1 MRPGKYAVREL
12 QPTGYFQGGQ
22 RAGSGGGDDSQVDL
36 ITSINVG
43 SDQHLV
49 DYDFCELPPS
59 ILSGYVH
66 ADPDQ
71 DCVFDAGETPL
82 QGVKVELLDSAG
94 KVIATTT
101 TDTTGYYKFE
111 GLAPGSYTVRET
123 QPDGYFHG
131 GQVAGSKGGDDSQAD
146 RISSIVIGAGE
157 TLVNYNFCELP
168 PSSLSG
174 YVHTDVDRDCV
185 FDANESPISGVK
197 IELLD
202 VNGNVV
208 ATTTTDAK
216 GFYQFTNLTPGQY
229 AVRETQPDGYF
240 DGGQVAGSKGGD
252 ASGSNRITTIPV
264 GAGET
269 LVEYNFCELP
279 PSSLSGFI
287 YSDVD
292 QDCEF
297 DPGESPLGG
306 VTVEL
311 LDSTGKVIA
320 TTTTDDDGFYTFT
333 NLAPGKYTVRETQ
346 PDGYFDGGQVAGS
359 HGGDASVTNHISA
372 IDIGPGQTLVD
383 YDFCELPPS
392 SLSGFVHTDLD
403 QDCVYDANESPIE
416 GVKIELLD
424 SNGDVIATTTTDAN
438 GFYKFDGLA
447 PGTYAVRETQ
457 PVGLF
462 HGGQRAGSK
471 GGDDSLADLITAIN
485 VGAGETLIDYNFCE
499 FPPSS
504 LSGMVHTDIDNDCV
518 LDANE
523 RPIAGVTVELLDAS
537 GNVIATTLTDAQGRY
552 EFTNLRPGTYSVREI
567 QPAGYFDGGDP
578 TGRAVG
584 GAGALTQNGG
594 LLGGQLDG
602 GLDNVGGSTDND
614 QHSGIAIRPGQRHVD
629 YNFCEIPPASLAGR
643 VFQDGDV
650 LQTPDGLAPADLRSV
665 RDGKFTSDDKPIAGV
680 TLELR
685 NGINGD
691 PIDASQALPGYY
703 ADGNIRVVT
712 DANGNYE
719 FLGLPP
725 GNYAVYQIH
734 PDSYA
739 DGLDT
744 PGTTNGIAINPSD
757 NVDQQIVRRL
767 SQDPADDAII
777 LIPLGAGQRSA
788 ENNFSEILVEKTPS
802 IPPTP
807 IPPNYLPPRGST
819 PTGGV
824 PGLSTPQVGSPNMTI
839 PVPSSVGG
847 GGMRGYT
854 WHLS

>member
-1 MRPGKYAVREL
+1 GDSHAGNVNATQRGTADGDAIRDIRLNPGDQGTNYDFCEHEPASLSGFVYHDRNDNGQRNAGESPIDGVTVRLLDKQGATVATTVTAGDGSYRFEGLSAGEYRVVEVQPDNWYDGQDTAGTVGGTIVGAAQNPGDSIGQVDLRWGDDGVNYNFGELLGGSIAGIVHADPNQNCEFDAGEKLLSGVTVELLDAGGNVVATTQTDANGAYKFDNLRPGKYAVREL

-71 DCVFDAGETPL
+71 DCVFDAGETL

-157 TLVNYNFCELP
+157 TLVN
-168 PSSLSG
+168 
-174 YVHTDVDRDCV
+174 
-185 FDANESPISGVK
+185 
-197 IELLD
+197 
-202 VNGNVV
+202 
-208 ATTTTDAK
+208 
-216 GFYQFTNLTPGQY
+216 
-229 AVRETQPDGYF
+229 
-240 DGGQVAGSKGGD
+240 
-252 ASGSNRITTIPV
+252 
-264 GAGET
+264 
-269 LVEYNFCELP
+269 YNFCELP

-424 SNGDVIATTTTDAN
+424 ANGDVIATTTTDAN

-471 GGDDSLADLITAIN
+471 GGDDSSADLITAIN

-537 GNVIATTLTDAQGRY
+537 GNVIATT
-552 EFTNLRPGTYSVREI
+552 
-567 QPAGYFDGGDP
+567 
-578 TGRAVG
+578 
-584 GAGALTQNGG
+584 
-594 LLGGQLDG
+594 
-602 GLDNVGGSTDND
+602 
-614 QHSGIAIRPGQRHVD
+614 
-629 YNFCEIPPASLAGR
+629 
-643 VFQDGDV
+643 
-650 LQTPDGLAPADLRSV
+650 
-665 RDGKFTSDDKPIAGV
+665 
-680 TLELR
+680 
-685 NGINGD
+685 
-691 PIDASQALPGYY
+691 
-703 ADGNIRVVT
+703 
-712 DANGNYE
+712 
-719 FLGLPP
+719 
-725 GNYAVYQIH
+725 
-734 PDSYA
+734 
-739 DGLDT
+739 
-744 PGTTNGIAINPSD
+744 
-757 NVDQQIVRRL
+757 
-767 SQDPADDAII
+767 
-777 LIPLGAGQRSA
+777 
-788 ENNFSEILVEKTPS
+788 
-802 IPPTP
+802 
-807 IPPNYLPPRGST
+807 
-819 PTGGV
+819 
-824 PGLSTPQVGSPNMTI
+824 
-839 PVPSSVGG
+839 
-847 GGMRGYT
+847 
-854 WHLS
+854 

>member
-1 MRPGKYAVREL
+1 
-12 QPTGYFQGGQ
+12 
-22 RAGSGGGDDSQVDL
+22 
-36 ITSINVG
+36 
-43 SDQHLV
+43 
-49 DYDFCELPPS
+49 LPPS

-66 ADPDQ
+66 ADPDR
-71 DCVFDAGETPL
+71 DCVFDASETPL

-101 TDTTGYYKFE
+101 TDATGYYKFE

-185 FDANESPISGVK
+185 FDANESPIAGVK

-216 GFYQFTNLTPGQY
+216 GFYQFTNLAPGQY

-383 YDFCELPPS
+383 YDFCELP
-392 SLSGFVHTDLD
+392 
-403 QDCVYDANESPIE
+403 
-416 GVKIELLD
+416 
-424 SNGDVIATTTTDAN
+424 
-438 GFYKFDGLA
+438 
-447 PGTYAVRETQ
+447 
-457 PVGLF
+457 
-462 HGGQRAGSK
+462 
-471 GGDDSLADLITAIN
+471 
-485 VGAGETLIDYNFCE
+485 
-499 FPPSS
+499 
-504 LSGMVHTDIDNDCV
+504 
-518 LDANE
+518 
-523 RPIAGVTVELLDAS
+523 
-537 GNVIATTLTDAQGRY
+537 
-552 EFTNLRPGTYSVREI
+552 
-567 QPAGYFDGGDP
+567 
-578 TGRAVG
+578 
-584 GAGALTQNGG
+584 
-594 LLGGQLDG
+594 
-602 GLDNVGGSTDND
+602 
-614 QHSGIAIRPGQRHVD
+614 
-629 YNFCEIPPASLAGR
+629 
-643 VFQDGDV
+643 
-650 LQTPDGLAPADLRSV
+650 
-665 RDGKFTSDDKPIAGV
+665 
-680 TLELR
+680 
-685 NGINGD
+685 
-691 PIDASQALPGYY
+691 
-703 ADGNIRVVT
+703 
-712 DANGNYE
+712 
-719 FLGLPP
+719 
-725 GNYAVYQIH
+725 
-734 PDSYA
+734 
-739 DGLDT
+739 
-744 PGTTNGIAINPSD
+744 
-757 NVDQQIVRRL
+757 
-767 SQDPADDAII
+767 
-777 LIPLGAGQRSA
+777 
-788 ENNFSEILVEKTPS
+788 
-802 IPPTP
+802 
-807 IPPNYLPPRGST
+807 
-819 PTGGV
+819 
-824 PGLSTPQVGSPNMTI
+824 
-839 PVPSSVGG
+839 
-847 GGMRGYT
+847 
-854 WHLS
+854 